1 MKAGIIGSAIGV
13 LRFAAAG
20 LLILPAFALE
30 VQDYGIEVRG
40 AESMRWVDN
49 DRLALIGLVHVPN
62 RPITPY
68 AGQRSGKLVILDT
81 RTGKTDWHEEFFGR
95 FCHDGENFTLSSI
108 DDIYHPDKKSHEY
121 RFWIL
126 SGVPGKLARKEVTR
140 EYLNNFDFT
149 MTCKGTDQRRL
160 PSGLEKARQSG
171 RQFKPL
177 KVEHGWV
184 EMAIHSRRGIRANP
198 TYPIK
203 IYPPG
208 ATEEGGFPVSD
219 IFRQHLGEGFSLWS
233 PEYVSFKDAY
243 FILLDYYQSVRPTG
257 SPLGWWMFPD
267 GRVEALVLANPLS
280 QTWGNLVFTRS
291 GNLLI
296 RMSFTRKTHHE
307 AGIYIDDVKGPMN
320 LFSGRVQEKAS
331 VSPDGC
337 KVAFGN
343 DPRPDVAPGSER
355 YILHM
360 IDVCERNSK

>member
-1 MKAGIIGSAIGV
+1 MKLRIAECLIRLALTGIAGQFVPSACASEVIDSGI
-13 LRFAAAG
+13 
-20 LLILPAFALE
+20 LLGEFPVI
-30 VQDYGIEVRG
+30 
-40 AESMRWVDN
+40 RWMDN
-49 DRLALIGLVHVPN
+49 DRVIFLAASGEHCKRQPRPDSYRQPLN
-62 RPITPY
+62 RI
-68 AGQRSGKLVILDT
+68 AVFDT
-81 RTGKTDWHEEFFGR
+81 RTRKLTWYGDTGINGLCYAQGHIAYARRKVEGGYCPSDEWEYFRG
-95 FCHDGENFTLSSI
+95 
-108 DDIYHPDKKSHEY
+108 IYGQEKLQP
-121 RFWIL
+121 
-126 SGVPGKLARKEVTR
+126 GVKLERYTCLPESEVR
-140 EYLNNFDFT
+140 PIP
-149 MTCKGTDQRRL
+149 RW
-160 PSGLEKARQSG
+160 LEKARQSG